1 VVEPSI
7 GAPERPTLL
16 VVGAATRDID
26 ADDPRGWRLG
36 GGVSYAAIAAS
47 RLGVRTRA
55 LIGVDAAAAQ
65 AHELD
70 ALSDAGVAV
79 TLVPLASGP
88 VFDNRET
95 SAGREQHIVRASDSL
110 PTSAL
115 PDNWRAPTAVV
126 LAPVAAELDE
136 EWASAFPPETLVA
149 LGWQGLLRRLTP
161 GRQVERLQPAR
172 TAIVERANALQISA
186 EDVAGNPADIRSL
199 LGDGQELIVTN
210 GARGAMYLR
219 RESDSLTAR
228 FIPAIQASRVVDAT
242 GAGDIF
248 LASWIGAR
256 VLTTAA
262 GVPRDAPG
270 ETRMASRELAV
281 AAANSSLSIAVR
293 GMTELPTTA
302 DLRQALVTLRDRQVP

>member
-7 GAPERPTLL
+7 GGPERPTLL

-26 ADDPRGWRLG
+26 AADPRGWRLG

-65 AHELD
+65 APELD

-79 TLVPLASGP
+79 TLVPLESGP

-110 PTSAL
+110 PASAI
-115 PDNWRAPTAVV
+115 PDSWRAPTAVV

-161 GRQVERLQPAR
+161 GRQVGRLEPAR

-199 LGDGQELIVTN
+199 LVDGQELIVTN

-219 RESDSLTAR
+219 RESGSLAAR

-270 ETRMASRELAV
+270 ETGMASRELAV

-293 GMTELPTTA
+293 GMTELPTSA
-302 DLRQALVTLRDRQVP
+302 DLKQALVRLRDRQAP

>member
-7 GAPERPTLL
+7 GGPERPTLL

-26 ADDPRGWRLG
+26 AADPRGWRLG

-65 AHELD
+65 APELD

-79 TLVPLASGP
+79 TLVPLESGP

-110 PTSAL
+110 PASAL

-161 GRQVERLQPAR
+161 GRQVERLAPAR

-219 RESDSLTAR
+219 RESDALTAR

-270 ETRMASRELAV
+270 ETGMASRELAV
-281 AAANSSLSIAVR
+281 AAANGSLSIAVR

-302 DLRQALVTLRDRQVP
+302 DLKQALVTLRDRQVP